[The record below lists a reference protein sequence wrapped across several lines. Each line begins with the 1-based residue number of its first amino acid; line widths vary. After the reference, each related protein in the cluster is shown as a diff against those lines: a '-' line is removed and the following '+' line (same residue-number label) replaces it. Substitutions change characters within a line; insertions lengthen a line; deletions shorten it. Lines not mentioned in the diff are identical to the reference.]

1 MKKLSFFLI
10 VFMVNNLSAQDLSQY
25 KKEKIVFET
34 DTLNYRILKPLNYNP
49 TNNILSIYFYMVLV
63 KEEMTMNLNWY
74 MEQNYF

>member
-49 TNNILSIYFYMVLV
+49 
-63 KEEMTMNLNWY
+63 
-74 MEQNYF
+74 